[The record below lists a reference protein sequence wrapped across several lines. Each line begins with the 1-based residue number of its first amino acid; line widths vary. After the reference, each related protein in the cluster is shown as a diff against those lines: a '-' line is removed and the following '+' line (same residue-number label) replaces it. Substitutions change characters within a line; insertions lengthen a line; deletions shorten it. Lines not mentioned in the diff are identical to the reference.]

1 MLFGNKVSYTT
12 TVREALAQMMAD
24 PEIMKATGAA
34 KFTRSDKK
42 TIGYFYFRLGKIYA
56 ATLTT
61 YSPDILTRLTQAG
74 YLTKD
79 AITKITRHFG
89 EENLLDPRIS
99 DFVLDRHMAPEK
111 DLAAIHQDFF
121 LEAFSQIIEWDN
133 VAADWRQ
140 NEVTEHLKIDK
151 YDLDKVLGII
161 DTRKEF
167 LEEVAT
173 TLKVQT
179 NDLIDIVFETI
190 EKPKLDDE
198 SPLIFHQLFSISTGK
213 HNVKYA
219 TEHFGL
225 TSFRVIQALYE
236 LWNDG
241 YMALTSKGKEIM
253 SPATLMKA
261 AAIVEEETPKA
272 APTAKPAKEKEE
284 VEIPIY
290 EENNEPVIPKIA
302 SVKEVIAAAAVAE
315 EPPVVPV
322 VEVAE
327 PVVIEAEPVATVAV
341 EEGLTLAELSEPAFV
356 ETPSTSAMSTLDRLT
371 QELTKE
377 VEGLKVK
384 VQTMRTELSSKET
397 QYASLGKEIAMTT
410 LELSKLEEEYSKI
423 INKIDAI
430 K

>member
-1 MLFGNKVSYTT
+1 MLFGSKVSYTA

-42 TIGYFYFRLGKIYA
+42 TVGYFYFRLGKIYA
-56 ATLTT
+56 ATLNT
-61 YSPDILTRLTQAG
+61 YSPDVLTRLTQAG

-161 DTRKEF
+161 DTRQDF
-167 LEEVAT
+167 LKDVGE
-173 TLKVQT
+173 TLKVPTSNLSQ
-179 NDLIDIVFETI
+179 LVFETI

-198 SPLIFHQLFSISTGK
+198 TALIFHQLFSISTGK
-213 HNVKYA
+213 HDVKYA

-241 YMALTSKGKEIM
+241 YMALTYKGKEIM
-253 SPATLMKA
+253 SPATLVKA
-261 AAIVEEETPKA
+261 AAIVEDEKPKA
-272 APTAKPAKEKEE
+272 APVAPTVKEKE

-290 EENNEPVIPKIA
+290 EENNEPVVPKIA
-302 SVKEVIAAAAVAE
+302 SVQEVIAAAAVVE
-315 EPPVVPV
+315 EPV
-322 VEVAE
+322 VEVAKVVVE
-327 PVVIEAEPVATVAV
+327 PVAVVIEDTPTAV
-341 EEGLTLAELSEPAFV
+341 VEEEGLSLSELTEATYV
-356 ETPSTSAMSTLDRLT
+356 DAPSTAGMSTLDRLA

-377 VEGLKVK
+377 VESLKVK
-384 VQTMRTELSSKET
+384 VQTMRSELSAKET
-397 QYASLGKEIAMTT
+397 QYAALGKEIAMTT
-410 LELSKLEEEYSKI
+410 LELSKMEEEYSKI